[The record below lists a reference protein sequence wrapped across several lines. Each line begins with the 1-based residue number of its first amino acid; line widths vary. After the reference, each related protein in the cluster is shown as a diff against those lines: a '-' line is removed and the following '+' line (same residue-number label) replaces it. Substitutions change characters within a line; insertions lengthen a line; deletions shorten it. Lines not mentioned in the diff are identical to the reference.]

1 VGGVLTKIKQILD
14 NQQLI
19 ALVISPS
26 GTLDSTT
33 FYTHDNAI
41 LQVGSVLVNSRH
53 PVKRHFHKLIQRSTI
68 GTAEVLIIQEGETQA
83 LIYNDNLELISEET
97 LRTGDII
104 CLFSGGHA
112 FESAHKCVM
121 LEIKNGPFFDISEKV
136 YF

>member
-1 VGGVLTKIKQILD
+1 MTKIKQISD

-41 LQVGSVLVNSRH
+41 LQVGSVLVNSKN
-53 PVKRHFHKLIQRSTI
+53 PVKRHFHKLIQRSTL
-68 GTAEVLIIQEGETQA
+68 GTAEVLIIQEGETLA
-83 LIYNDNLELISEET
+83 LIYNDHLELVCEEI
-97 LRTGDII
+97 LKAGDII

-112 FESAHKCVM
+112 FESASKCVM
-121 LEIKNGPFFDISEKV
+121 LEIKNGPFFDIHEKV